1 MTREEHK
8 QIFFDFVKQHSSL
21 SDLKFSDQKVDNQKI
36 VRLVVSD
43 LDNHRTN
50 KKSFVYT
57 KEYAIIDPFYEQLV
71 ESFLSITFNEE
82 TVQYIKNI
90 VSEIDTREEQI
101 ELALEF
107 FAKPLIES
115 NIESE
120 VLYFVTSDTPTWDSE
135 IWDETI
141 LVPNTVEEL
150 LGV

>member
-8 QIFFDFVKQHSSL
+8 KIFFDFVKQHPSL
-21 SDLKFSDQKVDNQKI
+21 SDLKFSDQKVNNQKI

-57 KEYAIIDPFYEQLV
+57 KEYTLVDPFYEQLV
-71 ESFLSITFNEE
+71 ESFLSITFNQE
-82 TVQYIKNI
+82 TVQYIKNL
-90 VSEIDTREEQI
+90 VSVIDTREEQI